1 MRYPIIAVDIERND
15 KPSYIAPY
23 EAYAANP
30 SLYLQL
36 KQVIYRSRTPY
47 RSNSAQYVISQF
59 EVGES
64 EI

>member
-15 KPSYIAPY
+15 KLSYIAPY

-30 SLYLQL
+30 SSHLQL
-36 KQVIYRSRTPY
+36 KKAIYRSRTLY
-47 RSNSAQYVISQF
+47 RSDSAQYVISQF
-59 EVGES
+59 EVRES